1 MDCVDILHQTF
12 PYQPIYY
19 QVSNFVF
26 VWNILI
32 LIGMYGTGGIGNDQ
46 LSHLTI
52 TGLILFVFR
61 YVMSMVTPCRVDN
74 TPMSSPHVWHMI
86 SLRLAI
92 SSLVTMYIW
101 QTPTSWSIKGASLLF
116 SIVVAF
122 MDVLSRT
129 HYSSDVVFT
138 LVIVFLCGR
147 AVKRLTSDISHIG

>member
-12 PYQPIYY
+12 PHRPIYY
-19 QVSNFVF
+19 QVSNLVF

-52 TGLILFVFR
+52 TGLILFIFR